1 MSVLNDPDAFR
12 KATLGL
18 GPVSKASGTLTHNGV
33 VQLFTVAG
41 GEVLITALWLVV
53 TTTMAGANTVAIQAD
68 PSTGDTQTIVT
79 ATDLGT
85 TDTAAGSV
93 VGLTQGTT
101 AASAFLRGGHVAL
114 NAVVTTGEVELLATG
129 SGTVDGAVTVYCTW
143 VPLTDGATLVA
154 AA

>member
-1 MSVLNDPDAFR
+1 MSTMINGNQVR
-12 KATLGL
+12 QIGLGL

-33 VQLFTVAG
+33 VQLFTVTG
-41 GEVLITALWLVV
+41 GEVLITALWLKV
-53 TTTMAGANTVAIQAD
+53 TTTMAGANTVAIQHD
-68 PSTGDTQTIVT
+68 PDTGDTQTIVT

-114 NAVVTTGEVELLATG
+114 NAVVTTGDVELLATG
-129 SGTVDGAVTVYCTW
+129 SGTVDGAVTVYVCW
-143 VPLTDGATLVA
+143 VPLTDGAALVA